1 MKMIKDTR
9 GSEILHSALLLG
21 QQEGFERLTMARLA
35 EHAGCA
41 VGSVYREF
49 ASKEDVLLALSVR
62 VLQAVAPA
70 VESVVV
76 GQAYASHAVL
86 RYLLAGLHLRQQ
98 LPWFSYLLQLMNEE
112 RVWDKVSAKT
122 QSECQQFWSQHLKQ
136 VTEGVK
142 QAADQA
148 STPLSTLQLQ
158 QLLPSFWALL
168 SGYEQSRVHP
178 VWYQVLPDL
187 TVSINNPFMQ
197 SLLSL
202 INLQPW
208 ARQNP
213 LDAFH
218 LQEHSGDISEHLA
231 GIIELFNTQV
241 ADTWALIKVA

>member
-1 MKMIKDTR
+1 MKMIKETR

-49 ASKEDVLLALSVR
+49 ASKEDVLVALGVR
-62 VLQAVAPA
+62 VLQAVTPA

-76 GQAYASHAVL
+76 GQPHASHAVL

-112 RVWDKVSAKT
+112 RVWDKVSNET
-122 QSECQQFWSQHLKQ
+122 QSECRLFWRQHLTKVSEVIQ
-136 VTEGVK
+136 
-142 QAADQA
+142 QAADQELA
-148 STPLSTLQLQ
+148 PLSALKLQ

-168 SGYEQSRVHP
+168 SGYEQSRLHP
-178 VWYQVLPDL
+178 VWHQVLPDL
-187 TVSINNPFMQ
+187 TISVNNPFMQ
-197 SLLSL
+197 SMLSL
-202 INLQPW
+202 INIQPW

-218 LQEHSGDISEHLA
+218 LQEHSKDLSEHLT

-241 ADTWALIKVA
+241 SDTWALIKVA

>member
-1 MKMIKDTR
+1 MSMIKETR

-49 ASKEDVLLALSVR
+49 ASKEDVLLALGIR

-76 GQAYASHAVL
+76 GQSHASHAVL

-98 LPWFSYLLQLMNEE
+98 LPWFSYLLQLMSEE
-112 RVWDKVSAKT
+112 RVWDKASAET
-122 QSECQQFWSQHLKQ
+122 QSECEGFWGQHLKQ
-136 VTEGVK
+136 VTGVI
-142 QAADQA
+142 QQTADQELV
-148 STPLSTLQLQ
+148 PLSTSQLQ

-178 VWYQVLPDL
+178 AWHHVLPDL
-187 TVSINNPFMQ
+187 TISVHNPFMQ
-197 SLLSL
+197 SMLSL
-202 INLQPW
+202 INIQSW

-218 LQEHSGDISEHLA
+218 LQEHSTDISEHLA
-231 GIIELFNTQV
+231 GIVELFNTQV
-241 ADTWALIKVA
+241 AGAWALIKAA